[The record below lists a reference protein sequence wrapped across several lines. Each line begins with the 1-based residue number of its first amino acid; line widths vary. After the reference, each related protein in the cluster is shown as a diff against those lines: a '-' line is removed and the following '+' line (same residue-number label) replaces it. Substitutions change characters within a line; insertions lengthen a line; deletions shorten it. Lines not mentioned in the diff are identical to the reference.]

1 MAAHLSDLAED
12 EAKKHGMKFNRITPE
27 NMEKFKKLGMA
38 GYRKWAVEEFGL
50 KAELLD
56 EVRNEVM
63 KAGERVADALV
74 KRYAK

>member
-1 MAAHLSDLAED
+1 VAED
-12 EAKKHGMKFNRITPE
+12 EAKRHGMKFNRITPE
-27 NMEKFKKLGMA
+27 NMQTFKKLAMA

-56 EVRNEVM
+56 EVRHEVT
-63 KAGERVADALV
+63 KAGERAVNLLV